1 MTSELMLISP
11 GALATIQDQGRFG
24 YRRFGVPQ
32 SGVLH
37 PGLAHIANSLAGNND
52 NGAVIEFFLS
62 GPSFRLEK
70 GIVRL
75 ALAGDFTVELTRGRA
90 KRSLQ
95 SWRTVTLKA
104 GDTLQL
110 GSVLHGKVG
119 YVAVAGGFDLPR
131 IMNSRSTYM
140 RGGFGG
146 IGGDRLHANTRLPLA
161 RGDFDQNCEQ
171 LLKDPPNPEDLGLMA
186 VSEESEAATVRVI
199 LGPQEDYFTAEARDQ
214 FLSGVYTVSRESD
227 RMGSRLQGPTLVH
240 HPDKKPEIISD
251 GIVPGAIQVPGNGA
265 PIVLLMD
272 GPTAGG
278 YPKIATVIT
287 ADLPKLAVMPPG
299 GRIRFEAVTP
309 EAAEQLLRQQQEE
322 LQSLL
327 GKIEPWALEHGVNLE
342 QMYSSDL
349 VSGTYDA
356 MQAAD

>member
-1 MTSELMLISP
+1 MTSELMLLSP
-11 GALATIQDQGRFG
+11 GALATIQDLGRFG

-37 PGLAHIANSLAGNND
+37 PGLARIANRLAGNHEND
-52 NGAVIEFFLS
+52 AIIEFFLS
-62 GPSFRLEK
+62 GPLFRLEK
-70 GIVRL
+70 GVVRL

-110 GSVLHGKVG
+110 GSVMHGKVG

-131 IMNSRSTYM
+131 IMNSRATYM

-146 IGGDRLHANTRLPLA
+146 LNGDRLHPNTSLPLA
-161 RGDFDQNCEQ
+161 QVDFDENCEY
-171 LLKDPPNPEDLGLMA
+171 LLKEPPEPETLGLMA
-186 VSEESEAATVRVI
+186 VNEESEPTTVRVV
-199 LGPQEDYFTAEARDQ
+199 LGPQEDYFTPAARDE
-214 FLSGVYTVSRESD
+214 FFSGIYTVSRESD
-227 RMGSRLQGPTLVH
+227 RMGSRLQGPKLVH
-240 HPDKKPEIISD
+240 NPEKKPEIISD

-299 GRIRFEAVTP
+299 GRVRFKEVTP
-309 EAAEQLLRQQQEE
+309 EAAEQLLHGQQQE
-322 LQSLL
+322 LQALL
-327 GKIEPWALEHGVNLE
+327 NDIEPWTMKHGVNLH
-342 QMYSSDL
+342 QMYQSDL
-349 VSGTYDA
+349 VSGAYDA
-356 MQAAD
+356 LQSAD